1 MKNFTL
7 KSIFTVLALLLAVTS
22 YSQERCGMLEYMEE
36 QLQDPEF
43 ARQHEEKQNRVKA
56 QVQQF
61 LNNGDYLERGIA
73 TIEIPVAVHFPTG
86 NPADRACLEA
96 LAQNQIDILNAD
108 YTATNSDFNQW
119 SGAAVGLF
127 PNTNAGV
134 ANINF
139 CIATN
144 NHPTLAQHGD
154 VNLLEGN
161 PAVTV
166 GVEFGGG
173 TNNDSDWAG
182 YLNFVIRDL
191 SGLLGFSP
199 LFGNINQGYAVTM
212 DENAFASG
220 DGCPASGIVPGP
232 PFNLGRTTTHEL
244 GHFFGLEHTFNADG
258 TGSCGVGGDGLDDT
272 PEVANSSYGCPSL
285 GSVASCETGQSAL
298 TMNYMDYVNDAC
310 MYMFTE
316 DQMAL
321 AMTYIANTLQ
331 SQFKLN
337 TCVPA
342 TPGFALAAENG
353 TISSCPDTD
362 MEVTF
367 DLTYTTILDFN
378 GTTTFTATGQP
389 AGSSVSFSPTSL
401 NNDGSFTMTVGDLAA
416 TAQGTYTIT
425 VTGTSNFVTE
435 TVEVV
440 LNNNCTEIVCDPFDS
455 PQNLGIAI
463 ADGSGGDPGA
473 TAEHI
478 INISDSQIIES
489 LTINVDVSHTWSSDL
504 LVGVIP
510 PGGTFP
516 ADIITLWSGNCAV
529 SAPPGVANFNVTF
542 DDNGAT
548 LPGVDECNDNQTG
561 TYAPTEP
568 LNSVLNGTDAQ
579 GDWTLI
585 LADFFAGDTG
595 TLNDWSITIC
605 SEQPLSVDE
614 FSQDSFAIF
623 PNPNN
628 GEFTIKLNSNSGND
642 IEVDVFDIRGRKIF
656 NNSYTNTGD
665 FNETVNLNNV
675 QSGMYLVTVNDGNN
689 KITKRIIVD

>member
-220 DGCPASGIVPGP
+220 SGCPASGIVPGA

-244 GHFFGLEHTFNADG
+244 GHFFGLEHTFNGDG
-258 TGSCGVGGDGLDDT
+258 NGNCGVGGDGLADT

-353 TISSCPDTD
+353 TILSCPDTD
-362 MEVTF
+362 TEVTF

-440 LNNNCTEIVCDPFDS
+440 LNNNCTGIDCDPY
-455 PQNLGIAI
+455 A
-463 ADGSGGDPGA
+463 SGDLNITTLDPDPIEGGPGVVFGD
-473 TAEHI
+473 
-478 INISDSQIIES
+478 INIPDSRIIES
-489 LTINVDVSHTWSSDL
+489 MTVTVDIDHTYVQDLILQLVHPNSTQANPIFVNLWVRDCVSENNLT
-504 LVGVIP
+504 
-510 PGGTFP
+510 
-516 ADIITLWSGNCAV
+516 
-529 SAPPGVANFNVTF
+529 VTF
-542 DDNGAT
+542 DDEAGAIT
-548 LPGVDECNDNQTG
+548 CSNPTNTNATISG
-561 TYAPTEP
+561 TFAPSEP
-568 LNSVLNGTDAQ
+568 LSTFNGLDAQ
-579 GDWTLI
+579 GEWTL
-585 LADFFAGDTG
+585 LVADFGAGDTG
-595 TLNDWSITIC
+595 TFNNWSITIC
-605 SEQPLSVDE
+605 SEEPLSVDE